1 LDRSFIDGFPK
12 SLRRMGGDA
21 LPFVYVGG
29 RRVNRSGIADDGA

>member
-1 LDRSFIDGFPK
+1 
-12 SLRRMGGDA
+12 MGGDA